1 MIDVDI
7 KQRIKVGCIFL
18 LQIYKVST
26 GTLLTIFIPQSCEN
40 RICTLSENYNNHETY
55 HKTAL
60 YWNIFSMFTFFLYYI
75 VELIREEWA
84 IKYLDVDNNKSD
96 NGLKQIIINE
106 PILDK
111 KMDRLNLIYFR
122 TLYINCFV
130 YFINLILTVKVIVDN
145 YHSSA
150 TLSCFA
156 SFSLLVLMKLYN
168 SYEVAYQSVANDK
181 MMSAY
186 MSEFISFNVLD
197 SDYIEQKILEEDKE
211 IIREIEEEN
220 KNKVNPEEII
230 PIV

>member
-1 MIDVDI
+1 
-7 KQRIKVGCIFL
+7 
-18 LQIYKVST
+18 
-26 GTLLTIFIPQSCEN
+26 
-40 RICTLSENYNNHETY
+40 
-55 HKTAL
+55 
-60 YWNIFSMFTFFLYYI
+60 MFTFFLYYI

-168 SYEVAYQSVANDK
+168 SYEVAYQSVTNDK